1 MPKSFSVGKDT
12 SKYKVV
18 ISKNSL
24 SKKNLDPVINK
35 SNKVMIVTDS
45 GIPKKYLKELRS
57 ILKNKT
63 LYIHILEKGENSK
76 SSLNF
81 FKIHGKL
88 SDLKFDRTDCL
99 LALGGGMVGDITGF
113 CAATYLRG
121 IPYIQIPTTLLS
133 QVDSSVGGK
142 TAINIKQGKN
152 LVGAFNNP
160 ALVLISTNYLSTLPK
175 KEFKS
180 GLGEIVKYAFIKNK
194 KLYKLLEL
202 NGNKVLKKE
211 PKILEEI
218 ITESIKT
225 KAKIVTEDEK
235 EQGIR
240 AILNFG
246 HTFGHAIEA
255 YEKYKGITHG
265 EAITLGMV
273 IALRISLLEKHISN
287 TKFSKFVSLIKSLQL
302 NTNFKKYK
310 YSKLKKFLMN
320 DKKVADGELN
330 LVLINKSGY
339 AFKTNKFKTDNLI
352 KAFD

>member
-1 MPKSFSVGKDT
+1 MC
-12 SKYKVV
+12 
-18 ISKNSL
+18 IR
-24 SKKNLDPVINK
+24 
-35 SNKVMIVTDS
+35 DS
-45 GIPKKYLKELRS
+45 
-57 ILKNKT
+57 
-63 LYIHILEKGENSK
+63 
-76 SSLNF
+76 
-81 FKIHGKL
+81 
-88 SDLKFDRTDCL
+88 CL

-273 IALRISLLEKHISN
+273 IALRISLLEKHL
-287 TKFSKFVSLIKSLQL
+287 SLIHISEP
-302 NTNFKKYK
+302 TRPY
-310 YSKLKKFLMN
+310 
-320 DKKVADGELN
+320 
-330 LVLINKSGY
+330 
-339 AFKTNKFKTDNLI
+339 
-352 KAFD
+352 